1 MDQQGKCNNS
11 DFIDFSTLRSNEAT
25 NLINST
31 GAWLLNEKP
40 GAFIPEEELKIRSEV
55 EMDIERDLEEEI
67 KDGICHLAL
76 RLHRLY
82 QHQKERRS
90 SYAAALAA
98 RDERK
103 MEKAF
108 CEVNINIKMEG
119 GTKIEIK
126 ETKKP
131 APPDQKGSGPN
142 WSGSRSENYVQPFVK
157 MARNS
162 KKFDWAKTLRSNVGP
177 VAFTK
182 KQWKPT

>member
-1 MDQQGKCNNS
+1 M
-11 DFIDFSTLRSNEAT
+11 DFSTLQSNEAT

-31 GAWLLNEKP
+31 AWGL
-40 GAFIPEEELKIRSEV
+40 ISEEELKIRSEV
-55 EMDIERDLEEEI
+55 ERDIERDLEEEI

-90 SYAAALAA
+90 SSAAALAA

-131 APPDQKGSGPN
+131 APPDQKVPN
-142 WSGSRSENYVQPFVK
+142 WSGSRSENYAQPFVK
-157 MARNS
+157 MPRNS

-182 KQWKPT
+182 KQWQPT

>member
-1 MDQQGKCNNS
+1 
-11 DFIDFSTLRSNEAT
+11 
-25 NLINST
+25 
-31 GAWLLNEKP
+31 
-40 GAFIPEEELKIRSEV
+40 
-55 EMDIERDLEEEI
+55 MDIERDLEEEI

-90 SYAAALAA
+90 SSAAG
-98 RDERK
+98 DERK
-103 MEKAF
+103 MKKAF

-131 APPDQKGSGPN
+131 APPDQKASGPN
-142 WSGSRSENYVQPFVK
+142 WSGSRSENYMQPFVK
-157 MARNS
+157 MPRNS

-182 KQWKPT
+182 KQWQPT